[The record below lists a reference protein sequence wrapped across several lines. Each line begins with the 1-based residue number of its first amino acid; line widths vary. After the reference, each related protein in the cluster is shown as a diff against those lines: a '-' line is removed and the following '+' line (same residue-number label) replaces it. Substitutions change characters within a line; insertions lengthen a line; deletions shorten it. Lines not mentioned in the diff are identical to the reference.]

1 MKIKNLANYIDHTIL
16 KAITTRQQIKTL
28 CYEAIEYGF
37 VAVCVPPCYL
47 SRAKDYLKDT
57 EIKVATVV
65 GFPMGYSNSISK
77 AEEALVAILE
87 GADEIDMVANLSAI
101 KEQAWEYVHK
111 DIYRINLHCKNKKV
125 KLKVIIEAAL
135 LTDEEI
141 IKVCEICAACN
152 VDFVK
157 TSTGFHG
164 TGAKLENVVLMRQH
178 LPNHIKI
185 KASGGIRTRS
195 FALQLIEAGA
205 DRLGCSS
212 GVAIMKEK
220 AQ

>member
-1 MKIKNLANYIDHTIL
+1 MKTKEIASYIDHTIL
-16 KAITTRQQIKTL
+16 KVITTKQQIKKL
-28 CYEAIEYGF
+28 CDEAIEYGF
-37 VAVCVPPCYL
+37 AAVCVPPCYII
-47 SRAKDYLKDT
+47 RAKDYLKHT
-57 EIKVATVV
+57 NIKVATVI
-65 GFPMGYSNSISK
+65 GFPMGYGNSIAK
-77 AEEALVAILE
+77 AEETLVAILE

-101 KEQAWEYVHK
+101 KEKAWEYVQK
-111 DIYRINLHCKNKKV
+111 DIYRVGLHCKNKKV

-141 IKVCEICAACN
+141 IKVCEICAACE

-164 TGAKLENVVLMRQH
+164 TGAKLENVILMRKN
-178 LPNHIKI
+178 LPKHIKI
-185 KASGGIRTRS
+185 KASGGIKTRS

-212 GVAIMKEK
+212 SVAIMKEVL
-220 AQ
+220 

>member
-1 MKIKNLANYIDHTIL
+1 MKTNELASYIDHTIL
-16 KAITTRQQIKTL
+16 KAITTKKQIKSL
-28 CYEAIEYGF
+28 CSEAIEYGF
-37 VAVCVPPCYL
+37 AAVCVPPCYII
-47 SRAKDYLKDT
+47 RAKDYLKHTD
-57 EIKVATVV
+57 IKVATVI
-65 GFPMGYSNSISK
+65 GFPMGYGNSIAK

-101 KEQAWEYVHK
+101 KEKAWEYVHK
-111 DIYRINLHCKNKKV
+111 DIYRVSLHCLTHKTV
-125 KLKVIIEAAL
+125 LKVIIEAAL

-141 IKVCEICAACN
+141 IKICEICADCN

-164 TGAKLENVVLMRQH
+164 TGATLENVVLMRKH
-178 LPNHIKI
+178 LPKHIKI
-185 KASGGIRTRS
+185 KASGGIKTRS

-212 GVAIMKEK
+212 SVAIMKEI
-220 AQ
+220 A